1 METVTVAAL
10 TSAVVKMKEKN
21 KQCATAWGLG
31 GEEGVFSFSYTSMTY
46 SCQTSQVGLNEAI

>member
-10 TSAVVKMKEKN
+10 TSAVVKMKN

-31 GEEGVFSFSYTSMTY
+31 GEGGVFSFSYTSMTY
-46 SCQTSQVGLNEAI
+46 SSQTSQVGLNEAI

>member
-31 GEEGVFSFSYTSMTY
+31 GEGGCLDFPT
-46 SCQTSQVGLNEAI
+46 QA